1 MEPKRTCRF
10 TTQFTTHSATQF
22 TIRELLRPAPVSS
35 QRVASRVSKR
45 RSSPDACNQEGLLCG
60 MFVKPTYVA
69 SEQVSIF
76 RVQVFSFSRG
86 EAGHRPKLPQRTRS
100 FSLGTL
106 SCSLLDLLW
115 VPAFPLDGNEVSD
128 PPVSSRPKWLH
139 NGENYTS
146 HEWMNEFGHNT

>member
-45 RSSPDACNQEGLLCG
+45 RSSPDACNQESLLCG

-76 RVQVFSFSRG
+76 RVLVFSFSRG

-106 SCSLLDLLW
+106 SSRNKIFRCPVLSI
-115 VPAFPLDGNEVSD
+115 PAQRDSRS
-128 PPVSSRPKWLH
+128 PPVGSSRPKWLH
-139 NGENYTS
+139 IGENYTS
-146 HEWMNEFGHNT
+146 HEKG